1 MQRNASGNVI
11 TTDQRNY
18 LNILRMEIER
28 VKYLIKA
35 YLRARILKIEKHLL
49 FIIEKDQA
57 CLLSQSEMDYAWHLY
72 ESRREHFKTELF
84 DKISKK
90 LNTMQDGQDVE
101 NSMSK

>member
-1 MQRNASGNVI
+1 MAIDGAFPMKRGSHNLHTSDVAIRRRISYRRQQPDPEAG
-11 TTDQRNY
+11 
-18 LNILRMEIER
+18 
-28 VKYLIKA
+28 LIRRGR
-35 YLRARILKIEKHLL
+35 LSH
-49 FIIEKDQA
+49 QA

-72 ESRREHFKTELF
+72 ESRKEHFKTELF

>member
-1 MQRNASGNVI
+1 M

-18 LNILRMEIER
+18 LNILRMELER
-28 VKYLIKA
+28 VKYMVKA

-57 CLLSQSEMDYAWHLY
+57 HLLSPAEMDYAWNLY
-72 ESRREHFKTELF
+72 EARKEHFKTELF

-90 LNTMQDGQDVE
+90 LNSMQDGEDMD
-101 NSMSK
+101 NSMSKSANQFITML